1 MYERFFSV
9 LYYDLVHIH
18 RTVLQGHTKSSNTYS
33 FRVFFQAVGVRA
45 LVLIDDLLPPPLA
58 TLGRVRAL
66 CPPFFFTFV
75 FISAKVMT
83 QNYEGKRKRIL
94 GKRSVVAYKR
104 PNFKKAIVTF
114 ENPQWLP
121 KGFSGTSTS

>member
-1 MYERFFSV
+1 
-9 LYYDLVHIH
+9 
-18 RTVLQGHTKSSNTYS
+18 
-33 FRVFFQAVGVRA
+33 
-45 LVLIDDLLPPPLA
+45 
-58 TLGRVRAL
+58 
-66 CPPFFFTFV
+66 
-75 FISAKVMT
+75 MT